1 MEGRKGKEKVGNI
14 EGRKGRK
21 GKDEWEGMD
30 RKGKEGKERDTAEGE
45 RRVGKGEGG
54 GLELDTFPGIPE
66 FLYSYATVH
75 NSVNRRGSSPRVA
88 VAYLV
93 RK

>member
-1 MEGRKGKEKVGNI
+1 MKEGKGKGWEYRGEEGEKREGR
-14 EGRKGRK
+14 
-21 GKDEWEGMD
+21 EWEGRD
-30 RKGKEGKERDTAEGE
+30 RNGKEGKERDTAEGE
-45 RRVGKGEGG
+45 RRVGKGEG

-75 NSVNRRGSSPRVA
+75 NSVNRRGSSTRVA